1 MTSFFLFNYEMR
13 TTFTNVRPF
22 RYFNPD

>member
-13 TTFTNVRPF
+13 TTFTKVRPF
-22 RYFNPD
+22 RYFKPD